1 MHSKSHHALRI
12 GMIATISFISGIL
25 ITVVAAATYDA
36 AIQSRAA
43 KLLTAIKTNASDLTS
58 EDAVAY
64 YSVVRENIKSLIA
77 VLTEV
82 DK

>member
-1 MHSKSHHALRI
+1 
-12 GMIATISFISGIL
+12 MIATISFISGIL